1 MKINLTKK
9 QYWNLVRA
17 VYMSDWVANAICE
30 ADMKQDDEIKKIRNY
45 IFSFAKEMGFEDY
58 AKYDSKLGKY
68 YATFDMDD
76 EPSTRSLIE
85 RYNEHVSWDEIS
97 EWLGERDFFRKHTQE
112 EIEKMTEDDRFM
124 KRMECEAVWG
134 EEFEKYG
141 IDRLKIDEIKNQ
153 K

>member
-85 RYNEHVSWDEIS
+85 RYDEHVSWDEIS
-97 EWLGERDFFRKHTQE
+97 EWLGELFFLKKHTQE
-112 EIEKMTEDDRFM
+112 KKK
-124 KRMECEAVWG
+124 KRPGDVL
-134 EEFEKYG
+134 F
-141 IDRLKIDEIKNQ
+141 IK
-153 K
+153 KSRSPSH